1 MTGAESPAPDLT
13 SCALALYTRTPSR
26 ICWGVVGREGFL
38 DPIIFVLIFFT
49 LLAMGTG
56 RCWLVL
62 TLYFASLAATLLLF
76 NYHVT
81 SRLDL
86 NF

>member
-1 MTGAESPAPDLT
+1 MDT
-13 SCALALYTRTPSR
+13 
-26 ICWGVVGREGFL
+26 
-38 DPIIFVLIFFT
+38 IIFVLIFFT
-49 LLAMGTG
+49 LLAMLTG
-56 RCWLVL
+56 RRWLVL
-62 TLYFASLAATLLLF
+62 TLFFVSLTATMLLF